1 MASFQ
6 RPEYKGWLRVDKVDT
21 AKNWSD
27 IFTKVLAGPQFEKL
41 RDEMMG
47 WVKVN
52 QLTWKDS
59 PVDAPKLPDKLIDLY
74 NPFERNSPCA
84 VAALACAPP
93 NKKRKASSLSNLA
106 QVKHAGRKKNNIKF
120 LTPKFDRFKNKW
132 T

>member
-1 MASFQ
+1 
-6 RPEYKGWLRVDKVDT
+6 
-21 AKNWSD
+21 
-27 IFTKVLAGPQFEKL
+27 
-41 RDEMMG
+41 MMG

-93 NKKRKASSLSNLA
+93 TKKRKASSLSNLA
-106 QVKHAGRKKNNIKF
+106 QVKHAGRKRQNIKIS
-120 LTPKFDRFKNKW
+120 TPKLDRFIKKYKL
-132 T
+132 